1 MSLIRMNIYS
11 KEGKHMSGLSRRQAL
26 ASLTGAAFLVNAES
40 FAWSKGTDL
49 TARLADKSEYGFEP
63 GLNYLNTA
71 ALGPTPR
78 TVLDQVLKA
87 WHELELDPVMMGYAN
102 GAVHVA
108 TDHAR
113 EQVAVLLGCAAD
125 ELLITRSA
133 TDAMNCVALGLNL
146 DRGDRVLTTD
156 VEHEGGSICW
166 SYLKRR
172 RGIDVDV
179 VSIAPGDFDT
189 GAIIS
194 RFEKTVTKT
203 TKVISVS
210 HVITSTGL
218 RMPIAEIAAL
228 ARSRGILCVVDGAQ
242 AVGGIEVDV
251 KKLGCHAYVATGHK
265 WLMGPKGTGV
275 LYISKDAS
283 SLIQPVQLEGGHRF
297 VSNSTGIGSL
307 PLMVGLGAAVE
318 AMRKRGLATVEKQ
331 VITLRDRAYAGL
343 TKIPRL
349 QVVSPPPGPLATAIV
364 SFKLPDSVDSRAFRD
379 LLLKKYGIVIKVA
392 EKRWFNGNRISPHIF
407 NTEKD
412 IDAALK
418 AIRTE
423 IA

>member
-1 MSLIRMNIYS
+1 MSKS
-11 KEGKHMSGLSRRQAL
+11 SRRELL
-26 ASLTGAAFLVNAES
+26 AGLAGGAFLVSGES
-40 FAWSKGTDL
+40 IAWSKGIDL
-49 TARLADKSEYGFEP
+49 EGRLADNPEYMFEP

-78 TVLDQVLKA
+78 TVLDKVLKA
-87 WHELELDPVMMGYAN
+87 WYELESNPVMMAYAN

-113 EQVAVLLGCAAD
+113 QQVAALIGCAAD

-133 TDAMNCVALGLNL
+133 TDAMNSVALGLNL
-146 DRGDRVLTTD
+146 DRGDCVLTTD
-156 VEHEGGSICW
+156 VEHNGGSICW

-172 RGIDVDV
+172 RGINIDI
-179 VSIAPGDFDT
+179 VSIAPGNFDT
-189 GAIIS
+189 RAIIS
-194 RFEKTVTKT
+194 RFEKAVTER

-228 ARSRGILCVVDGAQ
+228 AKNRGILCVVDGAQ
-242 AVGGIEVDV
+242 AVGGIDVDV

-283 SLIQPVQLEGGHRF
+283 PLIQPVQREGGLRF
-297 VSNSTGIGSL
+297 VVNSTGIGSL
-307 PLMVGLGAAVE
+307 PLVVGLGAAVE
-318 AMRKRGLATVEKQ
+318 AMRKRGMATVEKQ
-331 VITLRDRAYAGL
+331 TIELRDQAFAGL
-343 TKIPRL
+343 TKISKI
-349 QVVSPPPGPLATAIV
+349 QMVSPPPGPLTTALV
-364 SFKLPDSVDSRAFRD
+364 AFKLPDSVDSRAFRD
-379 LLLKKYGIVIKVA
+379 VLLKKYGIVIKVA
-392 EKRWFNGNRISPHIF
+392 EKRWFNGIRISPHIF

-412 IDAALK
+412 IDAAIK

-423 IA
+423 LA

>member
-1 MSLIRMNIYS
+1 MTNP
-11 KEGKHMSGLSRRQAL
+11 SRREIL
-26 ASLTGAAFLVNAES
+26 AGLAGGAFVVSGDS
-40 FAWSKGTDL
+40 FARSTGIDL
-49 TARLADKSEYGFEP
+49 EPRLADKSEYMFEP

-78 TVLDQVLKA
+78 TVLDSVLKA
-87 WHELELDPVMMGYAN
+87 WYELELDPVMTAYNN
-102 GAVHVA
+102 GAVLMA
-108 TDHAR
+108 TDRAR
-113 EQVAVLLGCAAD
+113 EQVAAFVGCTAD

-156 VEHEGGSICW
+156 VEHEGGSIGW

-172 RGIDVDV
+172 RGINIDV

-194 RFEKTVTKT
+194 RFEKAVTET

-228 ARSRGILCVVDGAQ
+228 AKAHGILCVVDGAQ
-242 AVGGIEVDV
+242 AVGGVDV
-251 KKLGCHAYVATGHK
+251 DVMKLGCDAYVATGHK
-265 WLMGPKGTGV
+265 WLMGPKGTGF
-275 LYISKDAS
+275 LYISKAAS
-283 SLIQPVQLEGGHRF
+283 SSIQPVQREDGLRF
-297 VSNSTGIGSL
+297 VAPSTGIGSL
-307 PLMVGLGAAVE
+307 PLVVGLGAAVE
-318 AMRKRGLATVEKQ
+318 AMRQRGMATVEKK
-331 VITLRDRAYAGL
+331 IIELRNRVYAGL
-343 TKIPRL
+343 SKISGI
-349 QVVSPPPGPLATAIV
+349 QVVSPPPGPLATALV
-364 SFKLPDSVDSRAFRD
+364 AFKLPDSVDSRALRD
-379 LLLKKYGIVIKVA
+379 LLLKKYRIVIKVA

-407 NTEKD
+407 NTEAD
-412 IDAALK
+412 VDAAVK

-423 IA
+423 LA

>member
-1 MSLIRMNIYS
+1 M
-11 KEGKHMSGLSRRQAL
+11 GKLSRRELL
-26 ASLTGAAFLVNAES
+26 AGLTGGPFLVRRKS
-40 FAWSKGTDL
+40 FAWSEGFDSG
-49 TARLADKSEYGFEP
+49 APPAGNSEYLFEP

-78 TVLDQVLKA
+78 TVLDSVLKA
-87 WHELELDPVMMGYAN
+87 WYELELNPVMMAYAD

-113 EQVAVLLGCAAD
+113 EQVAALVGCNAD

-133 TDAMNCVALGLNL
+133 TDAMNCVALGINL

-156 VEHEGGSICW
+156 VEHEGGSVCW

-172 RGIDVDV
+172 RGINIDI

-194 RFEKTVTKT
+194 RFEKAITDR

-228 ARSRGILCVVDGAQ
+228 AKARGILCVVDGAQ
-242 AVGGIEVDV
+242 AVGCIDVDV
-251 KKLGCHAYVATGHK
+251 KKLGCHAYAATGHK
-265 WLMGPKGTGV
+265 WLMGPKGTGF

-283 SLIQPVQLEGGHRF
+283 SLIQPVQREGGLRF
-297 VSNSTGIGSL
+297 VAQSTGIGSL
-307 PLMVGLGAAVE
+307 PLVVGLGAAVE
-318 AMRKRGLATVEKQ
+318 VMQKRGMATVEKR
-331 VITLRDRAYAGL
+331 IIELRDRAYTGL
-343 TKIPRL
+343 TKFSKI
-349 QVVSPPPGPLATAIV
+349 QVVSPSPGPLTTALV

-379 LLLKKYGIVIKVA
+379 LLLKKYRIVVKVA
-392 EKRWFNGNRISPHIF
+392 EKRWFNGIRISPHIF
-407 NTEKD
+407 NTEAD
-412 IDAALK
+412 IDAAIK

-423 IA
+423 LA

>member
-1 MSLIRMNIYS
+1 MSKPSRRELLA
-11 KEGKHMSGLSRRQAL
+11 GLTGGALLMSGD
-26 ASLTGAAFLVNAES
+26 S
-40 FAWSKGTDL
+40 FAWSEGVNSE
-49 TARLADKSEYGFEP
+49 ARPAGNSEYMFEP

-78 TVLDQVLKA
+78 TVLDKVLKA
-87 WHELELDPVMMGYAN
+87 WYELELNPVMMAYAN

-113 EQVAVLLGCAAD
+113 EQVAALIGCTAD

-133 TDAMNCVALGLNL
+133 TEAMSSIALGLNL

-156 VEHEGGSICW
+156 VEHEGGSVGW
-166 SYLKRR
+166 EYLKRR
-172 RGIDVDV
+172 RGINIDL

-189 GAIIS
+189 KAIIS
-194 RFEKTVTKT
+194 RFEQAITDR

-228 ARSRGILCVVDGAQ
+228 AKNRGILCVVDGAQ
-242 AVGGIEVDV
+242 AVGGIDVDV

-265 WLMGPKGTGV
+265 WLMGPKGTGF

-283 SLIQPVQLEGGHRF
+283 SLIQPVQRENGVRF
-297 VSNSTGIGSL
+297 VASSTGIGSL

-318 AMRKRGLATVEKQ
+318 AMRKRGMATVEKR
-331 VITLRDRAYAGL
+331 IIDLRDRAYAGL
-343 TKIPRL
+343 TKISKI
-349 QVVSPPPGPLATAIV
+349 QVVSPPPGPLTTALV
-364 SFKLPDSVDSRAFRD
+364 AFKLPDSVDGRAFRD
-379 LLLKKYGIVIKVA
+379 ALLKKYGIVIKVA

-407 NTEKD
+407 NTEAE

-418 AIRTE
+418 AIRIE
-423 IA
+423 LA